1 MENLHLL
8 YPEISLA
15 LFALLLMA
23 ADLWL
28 PKKQG
33 RILYHLGMISACVT
47 TGLIGLAYSNPG
59 HYQGIGTLWVVDP
72 MALFFKVVI
81 LATTI
86 LILALAVDYKNPVD
100 EHLGTFTSLILLAA
114 VGMMLLVSAT
124 DLLLVFLA
132 LELIS
137 ISSFILVGFERKN
150 RKSSEGALKYFL
162 IGAFSAALLVFGISL
177 FYGATGTTHLLQLP
191 LTLAPDAYVMLV
203 LGCLFIL
210 IGLGFK
216 VSMAPFHFWVP
227 DAYEGAP
234 TPVTVFLSIAPK
246 VAGMAVL
253 LRIFTGI
260 LPHGALGL
268 TSLLAF
274 LAMLTMT
281 VGNFTALFQTN
292 IKRLLA
298 YSSIAHAGY
307 MLIGFVTGDSLG
319 REGLLLYSLVY
330 VFMNFGAFA
339 VATVIGNENSYEL
352 EAYNGLAKRNFGLS
366 MLMLFFLLS
375 LAGIPPLA
383 GFIGKFYLFAA
394 AINGKFY
401 WLAIVA
407 VLNSVVSV
415 YYYMRIVYHMF
426 FKEPRTLEPAP
437 IGVFIAGGLTIAA
450 VGVFLIGIYPEP
462 ILSAVK
468 LSAEMTGGGGG
479 LALNPPLP

>member
-8 YPEISLA
+8 YPEIGLA
-15 LFALLLMA
+15 VFAMLLLA

-28 PKKQG
+28 RGKQG
-33 RILYHLGMISACVT
+33 RVLYHLGMISAFVT
-47 TGLIGLAYSNPG
+47 TGLLGLAYSNPG
-59 HYQGIGTLWVVDP
+59 HYQGVGTLWVVDP
-72 MALFFKVVI
+72 LALFFKLII
-81 LATTI
+81 LTTTI
-86 LILALAVDYKNPVD
+86 LVLALAVDYKNHVD
-100 EHLGTFTSLILLAA
+100 DHLGTFTSLVLFAA

-124 DLLLVFLA
+124 DFLLIFLS

-137 ISSFILVGFERKN
+137 ISSFILVGFERQSL
-150 RKSSEGALKYFL
+150 KSTEGAIKYFL
-162 IGAFSAALLVFGISL
+162 IGAFSAAMLVFGISL
-177 FYGATGTTHLLQLP
+177 FYGATGTTSLMRLP
-191 LTLAPDAYVMLV
+191 LTLMPGAYVMLV

-210 IGLGFK
+210 VGFGFK
-216 VSMAPFHFWVP
+216 ISMAPFHFWVP

-234 TPVTVFLSIAPK
+234 TPVTTFLSIAPK

-253 LRIFTGI
+253 LRVFTGF
-260 LPHGALGL
+260 LPHSALGL
-268 TSLLAF
+268 TTMLSF

-307 MLIGFVTGDSLG
+307 LLIGFVTGSPLG
-319 REGLLLYSLVY
+319 REGLLFYSLAY

-339 VATVIGNENSYEL
+339 VATVVGNDDSYEL
-352 EAYNGLAKRNFGLS
+352 EAYDGLSKRNFGLS
-366 MLMLFFLLS
+366 MLMVFFLLS

-394 AINGKFY
+394 AIEGEFY

-407 VLNSVVSV
+407 ILNSVVSI
-415 YYYMRIVYHMF
+415 YYYMRITYHMF

-437 IGVFIAGGLTIAA
+437 TGVFIVGGLTVAA
-450 VGVFLIGIYPEP
+450 VAVFLLGVYPEP
-462 ILSAVK
+462 LIAIVK
-468 LSAEMTGGGGG
+468 LSAEMTSTTGG